1 MKNQK
6 LRNIIRET
14 LNERSPLHLDIPRER
29 EKGELMTFRLPPM
42 PDGDPDG
49 IYTQLG
55 DFFITVGPC
64 IPPVIQILKDL
75 GISYVVRPQND
86 GNIKVI
92 IKEPTNNKLTAVF
105 KEVKN
110 YEAAGWTR

>member
-1 MKNQK
+1 MKRSN

-14 LNERSPLHLDIPRER
+14 LHERSPLHLDIPRER
-29 EKGELMTFRLPPM
+29 EKGELMSWRLPPP
-42 PDGDPDG
+42 PDGDPDKV
-49 IYTQLG
+49 YTQFG
-55 DFFITVGPC
+55 DFYIAAENPFNI
-64 IPPVIQILKDL
+64 IKILKDL
-75 GISYVVRPQND
+75 GIGYVVRPTND

-110 YEAAGWTR
+110 YESAGWTM

>member
-1 MKNQK
+1 MKNPK

-14 LNERSPLHLDIPRER
+14 LHERSPLHLDIPRER
-29 EKGELMTFRLPPM
+29 EKGELMTFRLPPP
-42 PDGDPDG
+42 PDGDPDKV
-49 IYTQLG
+49 YTQLG
-55 DFFITVGPC
+55 DFYITAENPFN
-64 IPPVIQILKDL
+64 IIKILKDL
-75 GISYVVRPQND
+75 GIGYLVGPTSQ

-110 YEAAGWTR
+110 YEAAGWTM

>member
-1 MKNQK
+1 MKNPK

-14 LNERSPLHLDIPRER
+14 LHERSPLHLDGPRER
-29 EKGELMTFRLPPM
+29 GKGELMTWRLPPM
-42 PDGDPDG
+42 PDGDPDKV
-49 IYTQLG
+49 YTQFG
-55 DFFITVGPC
+55 DFYITAENPFN
-64 IPPVIQILKDL
+64 IIKILKDL
-75 GISYVVRPQND
+75 GIGYLVGPTSQ

-110 YEAAGWTR
+110 YEAAGWTM